1 MNIALLKP
9 ELQTNLEPLCY
20 GKTGSQITAELDN
33 VAHGLKYFGVQLAK
47 ARAAQALFA
56 IILQLKVW
64 VMNKPT
70 IENLLEQYIAQV
82 EQTQQ
87 CLHLDPQA
95 YDDSI
100 KSLCEQL
107 LFLSAVF
114 EQESELIDQLVFVDP
129 QLVLCD

>member
-9 ELQTNLEPLCY
+9 EHQTSLEPFYC
-20 GKTGSQITAELDN
+20 GKTGSQITVELDN
-33 VAHGLKYFGVQLAK
+33 VAHGLKYFGEQLAK

-70 IENLLEQYIAQV
+70 IENLLEQYMVQV
-82 EQTQQ
+82 EHSQQ
-87 CLHLDPQA
+87 WLHLDPQA
-95 YDDSI
+95 YDETI

-107 LFLSAVF
+107 VFLSAVF